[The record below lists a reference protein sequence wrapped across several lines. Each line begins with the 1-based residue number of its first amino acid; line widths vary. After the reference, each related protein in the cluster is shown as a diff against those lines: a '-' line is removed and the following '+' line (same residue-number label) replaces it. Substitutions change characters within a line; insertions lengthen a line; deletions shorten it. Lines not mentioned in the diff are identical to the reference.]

1 MLDQPTPPMEQP
13 LRRYWWSLVLIVASA
28 FVLFGSPV
36 PASNEWIY
44 LLGPYRMWHP
54 SFLPNDW
61 TFSQPWW
68 EHLLFNVAAGAPTLL
83 FSLPVVAWAGRI
95 VSWALCGVA
104 LLQLGRRMGL
114 EPVRAA
120 PAILLWLAFGQ
131 ALYGGEW
138 MIETFEAKPFAYASL
153 LFALDGLMAGRY
165 RRAGLLLG
173 LTFALHPSVG
183 LSGGVAA
190 LVAAAVMRPTG
201 PEWRSLIGWGAV
213 AALPGLLMLLPVL
226 LSEGSARPQ
235 DWEFLANVRAPPIF
249 QPFGPGRRYVVVSF
263 AMLGVMGLYGWS
275 KPVGSPA
282 RVLALFTAVLGV
294 ITIFGIASIATGHY
308 EWLRVFPFR
317 LFPLFSLLGF
327 FLVLAG
333 SIRQVRSRVQVAI
346 VALAVLTLLPII
358 QYPLHA
364 IPMARRRGGLW
375 HQDTAFVEVLDW
387 IARETPPASVVLL
400 PPWRPDAYYLG
411 RRSLVVNWQ
420 AIRYDDLPEWRRRM
434 EALVGPI
441 TRSSLED
448 MYRGYLA
455 LTAGDVVRLAGE
467 YGAGYLVSEG
477 RYPFPVEFSAD
488 SYTVYRVT
496 DQLPAPDEN
505 STPVV
510 P

>member
-1 MLDQPTPPMEQP
+1 M
-13 LRRYWWSLVLIVASA
+13 AAA
-28 FVLFGSPV
+28 FALFGSPV
-36 PASNEWIY
+36 PAGNEWIY

-68 EHLLFNVAAGAPTLL
+68 EHLLFNIAAGVPTLW

-114 EPVRAA
+114 EPVRAVS
-120 PAILLWLAFGQ
+120 AILLWLAFGQ
-131 ALYGGEW
+131 TLYGGEW
-138 MIETFEAKPFAYASL
+138 MIETFEGKPFAYASL
-153 LFALDGLMAGRY
+153 LFAVDSLMGGRFQ
-165 RRAGLLLG
+165 RAGLLLG
-173 LTFALHPSVG
+173 LTFAIHPSVG
-183 LSGGVAA
+183 LSGGIAV
-190 LVAAAVMRPTG
+190 LVAAAVRRPSR

-226 LSEGSARPQ
+226 LSEGSARVQ
-235 DWEFLANVRAPPIF
+235 DWEFLATVRAPPIF

-282 RVLALFTAVLGV
+282 RMLALFTGVLGG
-294 ITIFGIASIATGHY
+294 ITISGIAAIATGHH
-308 EWLRVFPFR
+308 EWLRIFPFR

-327 FLVLAG
+327 FLVLAD
-333 SIRQVRSRVQVAI
+333 SVRPMRSRAHVAI
-346 VALAVLTLLPII
+346 VILAVLTLLPIL
-358 QYPLHA
+358 QHPLHA
-364 IPMARRRGGLW
+364 IPAARRRGGLW
-375 HQDTAFVEVLDW
+375 HQDAAFAEVLHW
-387 IARETPPASVVLL
+387 IARETPPTSVVLL

-420 AIRYDDLPEWRRRM
+420 AIRYDDLPEWRRRI
-434 EALVGPI
+434 EALVGPL

-448 MYRGYLA
+448 MSRGYLA
-455 LTAGDVVRLAGE
+455 LTTGDVIQLSRK
-467 YGAGYLVSEG
+467 YGADYLVSEG
-477 RYPFPVEFSAD
+477 RYPFPVEFRAD

-496 DQLPAPDEN
+496 DQLSAPDEN
-505 STPVV
+505 STPGV